1 MTDLLPLEA
10 HCEGPTWRRTTDG
23 GWYLPE
29 HTLGW
34 GVLNWLAEYV
44 RSPDGEG
51 PFLPTLEQARFL
63 LWFYAVDKTGAHIYR
78 TTTLRRC
85 KGWGKD
91 PLAAAISLVELC
103 GPVQFDKFVNGEPV
117 GKPRFSA
124 WIQIV
129 STSWDNTKNAM
140 MLFPALVTKKLKHEY
155 KIELNKTVLYSG
167 AGGRIE
173 SCTSS
178 PYSLEG
184 NRPTLV
190 IQNELQWWQESN
202 DGHDLAQVIE
212 GNVTKVKGARKL
224 SICNAHVPGEDSV
237 AERDYDAWQ
246 LVKQG
251 RAVDTGVLYDSLEA
265 PADTPLSEI
274 PSRDVD
280 PEGYAEGLKLLRE
293 GIVVARGD
301 SVWLPVDAIVD
312 AVLDIR
318 NPLSESRRKHLNQL
332 TAVEDSFISPTEW
345 DACAVPDAKLEP
357 GDRIT
362 LAFDGS
368 KSNDWSALV
377 ACRIE
382 DGLIVPIAVWNP
394 EDNKDGEINR
404 FVVDA
409 TVRATFEQYDVVGFR
424 ADVRE
429 FESYV
434 DMWERDF
441 KRKLRIN
448 ARPGHICNYDMR
460 GMQKGFT
467 LDCEKFLDGVLERGL
482 KHNGDPTLRQHILN
496 AKRFPQPWGGISL
509 RKASKDS
516 SRKIDAAVTAVMAY
530 GQRAEWLV
538 SKRGNRTGK
547 AMVVK

>member
-1 MTDLLPLEA
+1 M
-10 HCEGPTWRRTTDG
+10 
-23 GWYLPE
+23 
-29 HTLGW
+29 
-34 GVLNWLAEYV
+34 
-44 RSPDGEG
+44 
-51 PFLPTLEQARFL
+51 
-63 LWFYAVDKTGAHIYR
+63 
-78 TTTLRRC
+78 
-85 KGWGKD
+85 
-91 PLAAAISLVELC
+91 
-103 GPVQFDKFVNGEPV
+103 
-117 GKPRFSA
+117 
-124 WIQIV
+124 
-129 STSWDNTKNAM
+129 
-140 MLFPALVTKKLKHEY
+140 
-155 KIELNKTVLYSG
+155 
-167 AGGRIE
+167 
-173 SCTSS
+173 
-178 PYSLEG
+178 
-184 NRPTLV
+184 
-190 IQNELQWWQESN
+190 
-202 DGHDLAQVIE
+202 
-212 GNVTKVKGARKL
+212 
-224 SICNAHVPGEDSV
+224 
-237 AERDYDAWQ
+237 
-246 LVKQG
+246 
-251 RAVDTGVLYDSLEA
+251 
-265 PADTPLSEI
+265 
-274 PSRDVD
+274 
-280 PEGYAEGLKLLRE
+280 
-293 GIVVARGD
+293 
-301 SVWLPVDAIVD
+301 
-312 AVLDIR
+312 
-318 NPLSESRRKHLNQL
+318 
-332 TAVEDSFISPTEW
+332 
-345 DACAVPDAKLEP
+345 
-357 GDRIT
+357 
-362 LAFDGS
+362 
-368 KSNDWSALV
+368 

>member
-1 MTDLLPLEA
+1 
-10 HCEGPTWRRTTDG
+10 
-23 GWYLPE
+23 
-29 HTLGW
+29 
-34 GVLNWLAEYV
+34 
-44 RSPDGEG
+44 
-51 PFLPTLEQARFL
+51 
-63 LWFYAVDKTGAHIYR
+63 
-78 TTTLRRC
+78 
-85 KGWGKD
+85 
-91 PLAAAISLVELC
+91 
-103 GPVQFDKFVNGEPV
+103 
-117 GKPRFSA
+117 
-124 WIQIV
+124 V